1 MITFFLY
8 NLNKNNIECPRK
20 MKDLENK
27 GNVYVIQEVSKFNV
41 ISAQEFGK
49 LIPIFEEGKQIMLSP
64 GPAIRKARTILKDFN
79 DKDYLLLIGDP
90 SMIGLCCSVAADN
103 NRGRYNL
110 LKFDRHTHSYL
121 PIQIDLH
128 ERNNHDRES

>member
-1 MITFFLY
+1 
-8 NLNKNNIECPRK
+8 
-20 MKDLENK
+20 MKDAENK
-27 GNVYVIQEVSKFNV
+27 GKVYVIQEVSKFNV

>member
-1 MITFFLY
+1 LY
-8 NLNKNNIECPRK
+8 NLNKNNIDSPRK
-20 MKDLENK
+20 MKDSENK
-27 GNVYVIQEVSKFNV
+27 GNVYVIQEVSRFNV
-41 ISAQEFGK
+41 ITAQEYGK

-64 GPAIRKARTILKDFN
+64 GPAIRKAKNILKDFN

-90 SMIGLCCSVAADN
+90 SMIGLCCSVAAEN

-110 LKFDRHTHSYL
+110 LKYDRQSHTYL

-128 ERNNHDRES
+128 ERNNYDRES

>member
-1 MITFFLY
+1 
-8 NLNKNNIECPRK
+8 
-20 MKDLENK
+20 
-27 GNVYVIQEVSKFNV
+27 VY
-41 ISAQEFGK
+41 GK

-64 GPAIRKARTILKDFN
+64 GPATRKAKNVLKDFN

-90 SMIGLCCSVAADN
+90 SMIGLCCSVAAEN

-110 LKFDRHTHSYL
+110 LKYDRQTHTYL

-128 ERNNHDRES
+128 ERNNYDRES